1 MTQQAIEFYFI
12 LFGFFSAAFG
22 ACVGSFLNVCIYR
35 IPLDQSVVKPRSH
48 CPTCGNLIVWYMNIP
63 VLSWLFLR
71 GRCAYCKNPI
81 SYRYALVELLTAVL
95 FVLVYLKLVAP
106 ALLGTSPLAHPLLVP
121 IFWLVLAGLIV
132 GTFIDFDHYI
142 LPDSVTIG
150 GMVLGPILSALVPA
164 LQGTTIW
171 WESLMQSGIGLAV
184 GFGALFAVAWA
195 GEKVFKKEAM
205 GFGDVK
211 LMGAIGAFFGWPS
224 ILFCI
229 FLSSLLG
236 SIVGVSLIVSGGAQM
251 QSRIPFGPYIAASA
265 VIWMFYGP
273 QVFQWYVN
281 LMR

>member
-1 MTQQAIEFYFI
+1 MTQHAILFYGI
-12 LFGFFSAAFG
+12 LFGFFSAWFG

-35 IPLDQSVVKPRSH
+35 MPLEVSVVKPRSH
-48 CPTCGNLIVWYMNIP
+48 CPNCKNLIVWYMNIP
-63 VLSWLFLR
+63 IFSWLFLR
-71 GRCAYCKNPI
+71 GRCAYCKQPI
-81 SYRYALVELLTAVL
+81 SYRYALVELLTGTL
-95 FVLVYLKLVAP
+95 FLLVYLKLVAP
-106 ALLGTSPLAHPLLVP
+106 ALLGTAALAHPLLVP

-164 LQGTTIW
+164 LHDTTSW
-171 WESLMQSGIGLAV
+171 WDALLRSGIGLAV
-184 GFGALFAVAWA
+184 GFGSLYAV
-195 GEKVFKKEAM
+195 GELGERMFKKEAM

-211 LMGAIGAFFGWPS
+211 LMGAVGAFFGWPAV
-224 ILFCI
+224 LFCI

-236 SIVGVSLIVSGGAQM
+236 SVVGLSLIAFGGAQL

-265 VIWMFYGP
+265 VVWMFYGA
-273 QVFQWYVN
+273 QVFHWYFN